1 MGTNWESSTSIYT
14 PPRVNQLAGSCCRA
28 QGAQPVRFD
37 DLGGW
42 HGGRRVGR
50 RFKWE
55 GIDAY
60 ICFTMLHSRNEDNIV
75 KQLYSNK
82 KI

>member
-50 RFKWE
+50 RDSERVGPQDWLGRE
-55 GIDAY
+55 CGEPVVCEA
-60 ICFTMLHSRNEDNIV
+60 RNRS
-75 KQLYSNK
+75 LR
-82 KI
+82 